1 MNLTGLLRI
10 AFRWKRA
17 ALVTF
22 SLILAI
28 GLLIAWRTPLSYQ
41 SQSILERKPPKITPV
56 LSKQDDETFDV
67 YRLTSESQ
75 RSVTLF
81 KSRAMMEAWLD
92 AIGIKPRTP
101 LERERE
107 LAKLEHSLTVQPV
120 SYTDLFIIKVRATSP
135 EEAQRRVTLLVNTFT
150 QWDLEHNRQEVIELN
165 HLLQDRMQTLNRTL
179 GNSWTRLKS
188 QKAAQALSLSGSSA
202 ADQMQVQL
210 TAEGKLYDMLTTELE
225 ETERQLQSD
234 ELSRTRRLAEP
245 SLPGKPVF
253 SHALR
258 TVLALCLAILGA
270 FACMFFLEWQDPMI
284 RRMQDIAREIP
295 SYPVLA
301 IPPLQRS
308 TDDHSGGYLG
318 PLADAVAEHV
328 RAKKSMVIQF
338 ISPSDGE
345 DKTAVC
351 HNLAR
356 VLENDFNICLIHQ
369 APSFAVAKEP
379 AVVPQERGQGI
390 HALEVNTAEPLT
402 KHLAPLKNLF
412 NLFLLNTD
420 NLKDMAPGSNLAQ
433 EADLICILMTA
444 GQTSRYFLRALRHH
458 LQRFPHQHMV
468 FILNRYVDPLPP
480 WLRSF

>member
-1 MNLTGLLRI
+1 MTFG
-10 AFRWKRA
+10 
-17 ALVTF
+17 ALVTV
-22 SLILAI
+22 
-28 GLLIAWRTPLSYQ
+28 GLLIAWRTPLQYE
-41 SQSILERKPPKITPV
+41 SQAILERKPPKITPV
-56 LSKQDDETFDV
+56 VSKQDDETFDV

-81 KSRAMMEAWLD
+81 KSRPMMEAWLD
-92 AIGIKPRTP
+92 AIGLKPATP
-101 LERERE
+101 RQRERE
-107 LAKLEHSLTVQPV
+107 LAKLAHSLTVQPV
-120 SYTDLFIIKVRATSP
+120 SYTDLFIVKVRATSP
-135 EEAQRRVTLLVNTFT
+135 QEAQRRTTLLIDKFAA
-150 QWDLEHNRQEVIELN
+150 WDLEHNRQEMADLN
-165 HLLQDRMQTLNRTL
+165 RLLQDRMKTLNQTL
-179 GNSWTRLKS
+179 GGSWSRLKA
-188 QKAAQALSLSGSSA
+188 QKAGQALSLSGSSDA
-202 ADQMQVQL
+202 QQMQVKL

-234 ELSRTRRLAEP
+234 ELSRTQRLADP
-245 SLPGKPVF
+245 SLPGKPVL
-253 SHALR
+253 SRLLR
-258 TVLALCLAILGA
+258 TVLAVCVGILGA
-270 FACMFFLEWQDPMI
+270 FACVFFLEWQDPMI

-379 AVVPQERGQGI
+379 AVVPQERGNGI

-468 FILNRYVDPLPP
+468 FILNRYVDPLPS